1 MTYTVHEAKT
11 QLSRLLQEACD
22 GKDVVIARGKKP
34 IAKIVAMGSARKKRI
49 PGRLKGQISFSPDV
63 FAALSDRELKE
74 LGFE

>member
-49 PGRLKGQISFSPDV
+49 PGRLKGQISFSPDA

>member
-22 GKDVVIARGKKP
+22 GKNVVIARGEKP

-49 PGRLKGQISFSPDV
+49 PGRLKGQISYSPDA
-63 FAALSDRELKE
+63 FAALSDGELKE
-74 LGFE
+74 IGFE